1 MNGGSS
7 GIAFLHPE
15 TDVNSREAAC
25 CCIFRNRTSERVA
38 VCRESTRITRS
49 VDGLELHGGQ
59 GHGHT
64 TIARGLVG
72 CVACGICLGI
82 AGFIR
87 CPRGPRLGAGQR
99 AQAFGRPLAL
109 PWGRTLPA
117 VSVLAVAPIV
127 TTANLLQGSLSICL
141 STF

>member
-1 MNGGSS
+1 MVTQPLRGVWLAVLRAAYASAS
-7 GIAFLHPE
+7 RALS
-15 TDVNSREAAC
+15 DVHA
-25 CCIFRNRTSERVA
+25 
-38 VCRESTRITRS
+38 
-49 VDGLELHGGQ
+49 GL
-59 GHGHT
+59 
-64 TIARGLVG
+64 GLG
-72 CVACGICLGI
+72 RDAI
-82 AGFIR
+82 
-87 CPRGPRLGAGQR
+87 GAGQR